1 MPPNSAVSSKP
12 PCHVSHGRAKRK
24 EGLLPPPVGTSD
36 WVRFSRT
43 SYCVDK
49 TLILKD
55 LIDSESTVVL
65 FTRPRRFG
73 KTTMLEMIRA
83 FYEPETLVEGRG
95 MVKTEE
101 FFTDKKIWAAGAKY
115 RKEQGKHPVIF
126 LSFKDIKQTTAEE
139 AFTRLAAV
147 IGGEV
152 ARFADCIE
160 NGWGDEAKKRS
171 LRRVMNREGTK
182 DELSESLGLLSE
194 AVHAFT
200 QKLPVILI
208 DEYDQPIT
216 TASTNG
222 FYDEMCTFMRVFLS
236 DALKDNKHCHIGIMT
251 GVLRVAKEGILS
263 GLNNPAVWTVFE
275 SEYSQYFGFTEEE
288 VAEMARYYGAEDK
301 LPEIKAWY
309 DGYDFGG
316 TEIYNPWSV
325 LRYFDCHCRPDA
337 YWLDTSSNDLITE
350 IVQELPFDMEATLHK
365 LMTGN
370 PVVVPMAKELGPYKQ
385 IRDNENTLYA
395 LLVSAGYL
403 KAVGPIDE
411 NGDCLVTIPNKE
423 LSLVFY
429 REIVQKV
436 RSFDKKGGISAVED
450 ALRERDPFL
459 FGKYLAA
466 YLKESVSFFDTAA
479 EGFYHGLV
487 LGFIAC
493 FRNRFVVK
501 SNRESGEGRY
511 DISMRPL
518 IEGMPGVVIE
528 LKAAEE
534 ETEDLDALARE
545 ARRQIDTREYTT
557 EMLADFAAH
566 GEKRDILKLAWPS
579 TRRTSSSAR
588 ICPSDPS
595 LNMRFRE
602 DR

>member
-1 MPPNSAVSSKP
+1 M
-12 PCHVSHGRAKRK
+12 

-36 WVRFSRT
+36 WARFSRT

-73 KTTMLEMIRA
+73 KTTVMEMIRA
-83 FYEPETLVEGRG
+83 FYEGEASL
-95 MVKTEE
+95 
-101 FFTDKKIWAAGAKY
+101 FQDKKIWAAGAKY
-115 RKEQGKHPVIF
+115 QREQGAHPVIF
-126 LSFKDIKQTTAEE
+126 LSFKDVKWNTFGESIKFLNALIAPCVGKFAKAVE
-139 AFTRLAAV
+139 ALELEPERERLQRV
-147 IGGEV
+147 LREQ
-152 ARFADCIE
+152 
-160 NGWGDEAKKRS
+160 GDETDLS
-171 LRRVMNREGTK
+171 L
-182 DELSESLGLLSE
+182 SLGLLSK

-200 QKLPVILI
+200 KKTPVILI

-216 TASTNG
+216 SASTHG
-222 FYDEMCTFMRVFLS
+222 YYDEMCAFMRVFLS
-236 DALKDNKHCHIGIMT
+236 GALKDNKHCHIGIMT

-263 GLNNPAVWTVFE
+263 GLNNPRVWTVFE

-288 VAEMARYYGAEDK
+288 VAEMARYYGAEDR

-325 LRYFDCHCRPDA
+325 LRYFQCNCKPDA
-337 YWLDTSSNDLITE
+337 YWLDTSSNDIIAE
-350 IVQELPFDMEATLHK
+350 IVQDQPFDMEVTLHK
-365 LMTGN
+365 LMTGK
-370 PVVVPMAKELGPYKQ
+370 PVVVPMTKELGPYTQ

-403 KAVGPIDE
+403 KAVGELRDGE
-411 NGDCLVTIPNKE
+411 CEVMIPNHE
-423 LSLVFY
+423 LKQVFY
-429 REIVQKV
+429 SEIVQKV
-436 RSFDKKGGISAVED
+436 RSFDKSGGIVAVER

-466 YLKESVSFFDTAA
+466 YLKESVSFFDTAS

-518 IEGMPGVVIE
+518 VDAMPGVVIE

-566 GEKRDILKLAWPS
+566 GERRDILKFGMAFYKKNLVVCRDLP
-579 TRRTSSSAR
+579 
-588 ICPSDPS
+588 
-595 LNMRFRE
+595 
-602 DR
+602 

>member
-1 MPPNSAVSSKP
+1 MSEAEKKNSEQVRGG
-12 PCHVSHGRAKRK
+12 VTVRRD
-24 EGLLPPPVGTSD
+24 GLLPPPVGTSD
-36 WVRFSRT
+36 WARFSQT

-83 FYEPETLVEGRG
+83 FYEGDASLFR
-95 MVKTEE
+95 
-101 FFTDKKIWAAGAKY
+101 DKKIWAAGAVY

-126 LSFKDIKQTTAEE
+126 LSFKDIKQTTAED

-171 LRRVMNREGTK
+171 LRKVMNREGTK

-200 QKLPVILI
+200 KKLPVILI

-236 DALKDNKHCHIGIMT
+236 GALKDNKHCHVGIMT

-263 GLNNPAVWTVFE
+263 GLNNPDVWTVFDE
-275 SEYSQYFGFTEEE
+275 QYSQYFGFTEDE

-301 LPEIKAWY
+301 MPEIKAWY

-325 LRYFDCHCRPDA
+325 LKYFKCKCKPDA
-337 YWLDTSSNDLITE
+337 YWLDTSSNDLISA
-350 IVQELPFDMEATLHK
+350 IVRDLPHDMVRTLEALLRDET
-365 LMTGN
+365 
-370 PVVVPMAKELGPYKQ
+370 PRVQMAKELGPYK
-385 IRDNENTLYA
+385 DVMANKSSLYA

-403 KAVGPIDE
+403 KVASPIE
-411 NGDCLVTIPNKE
+411 EGMCKVALPNHE
-423 LSLVFY
+423 LSLVFVNDIKAKINAALSVGTGD
-429 REIVQKV
+429 IVGALLD
-436 RSFDKKGGISAVED
+436 RDAD
-450 ALRERDPFL
+450 ALRQAIAAFL
-459 FGKYLAA
+459 L
-466 YLKESVSFFDTAA
+466 ESVSYFDAAA
-479 EGFYHGLV
+479 EGFFHGLT
-487 LGFIAC
+487 LGFLATLRKR
-493 FRNRFVVK
+493 FRVL
-501 SNRESGEGRY
+501 SNVESGEGRF
-511 DISMRPL
+511 DIALKPL
-518 IEGMPGVVIE
+518 VEPFPAFIIEV
-528 LKAAEE
+528 KAADSAKD
-534 ETEDLDALARE
+534 DLRALARE
-545 ARRQIDTREYTT
+545 ARAQIDGKKYDTTFRAEGIADVEKIGLAYFKDKVELCRE
-557 EMLADFAAH
+557 LPNVQRLV
-566 GEKRDILKLAWPS
+566 K
-579 TRRTSSSAR
+579 
-588 ICPSDPS
+588 
-595 LNMRFRE
+595 NMQ
-602 DR
+602 

>member
-1 MPPNSAVSSKP
+1 MN
-12 PCHVSHGRAKRK
+12 KRFSM

-73 KTTMLEMIRA
+73 KTTVMEMIRA

-101 FFTDKKIWAAGAKY
+101 FFTDKKIWFADGGKY
-115 RKEQGKHPVIF
+115 RAEQGKRPVIF
-126 LSFKDIKQTTAEE
+126 LTFKDFKSTTWESAKKDIVNCLAYEFSRFASAGDALTGIKAEQ
-139 AFTRLAAV
+139 FAAV
-147 IGGEV
+147 RDGK
-152 ARFADCIE
+152 ADI
-160 NGWGDEAKKRS
+160 DTLK
-171 LRRVMNREGTK
+171 L
-182 DELSESLGLLSE
+182 SLGLLAE
-194 AVHAFT
+194 AVHLNSKT
-200 QKLPVILI
+200 LPVILI

-216 TASTNG
+216 SASTHG
-222 FYDEMCTFMRVFLS
+222 YYDEMCNFMRVFLS
-236 DALKDNKHCHIGIMT
+236 GALKDNKHCHIGIMT

-263 GLNNPAVWTVFE
+263 GLNNPEVWTVFE
-275 SEYSQYFGFTEEE
+275 QKYSQYFGFTEEE
-288 VAEMARYYGAEDK
+288 VAEMARYYGAEDR

-325 LRYFDCHCRPDA
+325 LRYFDCHCKPDA
-337 YWLDTSSNDLITE
+337 YWLDTSSNDIIAE
-350 IVQELPFDMEATLHK
+350 IVQELPFDMEVTLHK
-365 LMTGN
+365 LMTGK
-370 PVVVPMAKELGPYKQ
+370 PVAVPMTKELGPYTQ
-385 IRDNENTLYA
+385 IRENENTLYA

-403 KAVGPIDE
+403 KAVGELKDGE
-411 NGDCLVTIPNKE
+411 CEVMIPNHE
-423 LSLVFY
+423 LKQVFY
-429 REIVQKV
+429 SEIVQKV
-436 RSFDKKGGISAVED
+436 RSFDKSGGIVAVER

-466 YLKESVSFFDTAA
+466 YLKESVSFFDTAS

-518 IEGMPGVVIE
+518 VDAMPGVVIE

-534 ETEDLDALARE
+534 ETEDLDALAQE
-545 ARRQIDTREYTT
+545 ARRQIDAREYTT

-566 GEKRDILKLAWPS
+566 GERRDILKFGMAFYKKNLVVCRDLP
-579 TRRTSSSAR
+579 
-588 ICPSDPS
+588 
-595 LNMRFRE
+595 
-602 DR
+602 

>member
-1 MPPNSAVSSKP
+1 M
-12 PCHVSHGRAKRK
+12 

-36 WVRFSRT
+36 WARFSRT

-73 KTTMLEMIRA
+73 KTTVMEMIRA
-83 FYEPETLVEGRG
+83 FYEGEASL
-95 MVKTEE
+95 
-101 FFTDKKIWAAGAKY
+101 FQDKKIWAAGAKY
-115 RKEQGKHPVIF
+115 QREQGAHPVIF
-126 LSFKDIKQTTAEE
+126 LSFKDVKWNTFGESIKFLNALIAPCVGKFAKAVE
-139 AFTRLAAV
+139 ALELEPERERLQRV
-147 IGGEV
+147 LREQ
-152 ARFADCIE
+152 
-160 NGWGDEAKKRS
+160 GDETDLS
-171 LRRVMNREGTK
+171 L
-182 DELSESLGLLSE
+182 SLGLLSK

-200 QKLPVILI
+200 KKTPVILI

-216 TASTNG
+216 SASTHG
-222 FYDEMCTFMRVFLS
+222 YYDEMCAFMRVFLS
-236 DALKDNKHCHIGIMT
+236 GALKDNKHCHIGIMT

-263 GLNNPAVWTVFE
+263 GLNNPEVWTVFE
-275 SEYSQYFGFTEEE
+275 QKYSQYFGFTEEE
-288 VAEMARYYGAEDK
+288 VAEMARYYGAEDR

-325 LRYFDCHCRPDA
+325 LRYFQCNCKPDA
-337 YWLDTSSNDLITE
+337 YWLDTSSNDIIAE
-350 IVQELPFDMEATLHK
+350 IVQDQPFDMEVTLHK
-365 LMTGN
+365 LMTGK
-370 PVVVPMAKELGPYKQ
+370 PVVVPMTKELGPYTQ

-403 KAVGPIDE
+403 KAVGELRDGE
-411 NGDCLVTIPNKE
+411 CEVMIPNHE
-423 LSLVFY
+423 LKQVFY
-429 REIVQKV
+429 SEIVQKV
-436 RSFDKKGGISAVED
+436 RSFDKSGGIVAVER

-466 YLKESVSFFDTAA
+466 YLKESVSFFDTAS

-518 IEGMPGVVIE
+518 VDAMPGVVIE

-566 GEKRDILKLAWPS
+566 GERRDILKFGMAFYKKNLVVCRDLP
-579 TRRTSSSAR
+579 
-588 ICPSDPS
+588 
-595 LNMRFRE
+595 
-602 DR
+602 